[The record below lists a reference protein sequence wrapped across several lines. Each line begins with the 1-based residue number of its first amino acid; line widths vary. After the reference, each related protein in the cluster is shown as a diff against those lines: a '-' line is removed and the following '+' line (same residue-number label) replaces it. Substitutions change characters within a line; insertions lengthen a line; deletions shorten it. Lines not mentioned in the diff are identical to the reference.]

1 MLKRT
6 TYGAAC
12 ALLIASAATAQDAD
26 TVVATVGE
34 TEITLGEMI
43 VAKAQLPEQY
53 QQFPEDVLFQGVLDQ
68 LIQQQLFADS
78 LGDTPARVE
87 YTLANERRALLAGE
101 AINDINADVVT
112 EEAVQAAYDAMFAD
126 ADAEA
131 QTEWNASHLLVETE
145 EEALA
150 AQERVE
156 GGEDFADVARD
167 VSTGPSG
174 PSGGEL
180 GWFGPGQ
187 MVGEFETAV
196 TEMKP
201 GDVSGP
207 VQTQFGWHIVK
218 LNDQRMTEQPTLD
231 EVRPQL
237 QQQVREEAV
246 TVRLEELRAEADVTM
261 PEDDAFDPSIISNL
275 DLLEPTE

>member
-26 TVVATVGE
+26 TVVATVGD

-126 ADAEA
+126 AEA

-196 TEMKP
+196 TEMEP

-246 TVRLEELRAEADVTM
+246 TARLEELRAEADVTM

-275 DLLEPTE
+275 DLIEPTE

>member
-26 TVVATVGE
+26 TVVATVGD

-112 EEAVQAAYDAMFAD
+112 EEAVQAAYDATF

-196 TEMKP
+196 TEMEP

-246 TVRLEELRAEADVTM
+246 TARLEELRAEADVTM

>member
-53 QQFPEDVLFQGVLDQ
+53 QQFPKDVLFQGVLDQ

-180 GWFGPGQ
+180 GWFRPGQ

>member
-53 QQFPEDVLFQGVLDQ
+53 QQFPKDVLFQGVLDQ

>member
-196 TEMKP
+196 TEMEP

>member
-12 ALLIASAATAQDAD
+12 ALLIASAATAQDAN

-196 TEMKP
+196 TEMEP

>member
-12 ALLIASAATAQDAD
+12 ALLIASAATAQDAN

>member
-180 GWFGPGQ
+180 GWFRPGQ